1 MAHPKTSAALQPAAD
16 PRQVLRGE
24 FIAEIDTLLNQ
35 LSDWDER
42 RTNPDVMLL
51 GVVLRLQQVRAKF
64 KPEER

>member
-1 MAHPKTSAALQPAAD
+1 MAHPKTSAALQPATD
-16 PRQVLRGE
+16 PRQALRGA
-24 FIAEIDTLLNQ
+24 FVAEIDTLLNQ

-51 GVVLRLQQVRAKF
+51 RVILRLQQIRAKF